1 MSCLRG
7 TPCCSNEVTSLYIPA
22 RRSADGWLRS
32 KFFKTSSREKV
43 STYITWVNNQ
53 LARGVNTQPISN
65 LERGISDGVTL
76 PQLLQ
81 ILGDEAVPE
90 VVIPPKT
97 DALRKQN
104 IRLCFQYLQQRHIHP
119 RNSTA
124 PDVSNGN
131 VKCIMRLLLALAA
144 NFKTYRPDSRAVGY
158 VQKNCEQQS
167 NGNLISH
174 ESNISDT
181 EELGWM
187 YDQVVDTRKQLE
199 SLKHL
204 LLKDITD
211 DEKVL
216 LDEVG
221 VEVSEPVCNSC
232 HNNCDKM
239 RSLEQLLAERDQ
251 QLMELKAEVL
261 HLKTRDK
268 YLTTEMDER
277 NVQIAKLKLMVDRK
291 QTVSESTKPRDKK
304 EGGGPTSRDHPRD
317 STKILYYLGT
327 STTPYLSMCPKP
339 VGEISLRD
347 FKNVV
352 NRAGRYR
359 YNFRTFDQDVGPVK
373 QELVEDGALLP
384 AWEGRIIGF
393 VEELPPGNS
402 LDHIEI

>member
-7 TPCCSNEVTSLYIPA
+7 TPCCSNDVTSLYIPA

-32 KFFKTSSREKV
+32 KFFKTSSRDKV

-76 PQLLQ
+76 PHLLQ
-81 ILGDEAVPE
+81 ILGEEAVPE

-131 VKCIMRLLLALAA
+131 VKCIMRLMLALAA
-144 NFKTYRPDSRAVGY
+144 NFKTYRPDSRAIGY
-158 VQKNCEQQS
+158 VCKNSEQPS
-167 NGNLISH
+167 NGNMVSH
-174 ESNISDT
+174 DSNIGDT
-181 EELGWM
+181 DDMGWM
-187 YDQVVDTRKQLE
+187 YDQVIDTRKQLE

-232 HNNCDKM
+232 QDTSEKM
-239 RSLEQLLAERDQ
+239 RSLEHLVTQRDQ

-268 YLTTEMDER
+268 YMTNEMEER
-277 NVQIAKLKLMVDRK
+277 NVQITKLKLLLERK
-291 QTVSESTKPRDKK
+291 QAVSDSSKPRDKK
-304 EGGGPTSRDHPRD
+304 EGAAREN
-317 STKILYYLGT
+317 TKILYYLGT
-327 STTPYLSMCPKP
+327 STTPYLSSCPKP
-339 VGEISLRD
+339 LGEISLRD

-359 YNFRTFDQDVGPVK
+359 YNFRTFDRDVGPVK
-373 QELVEDGALLP
+373 QELAEDGALLP
-384 AWEGRIIGF
+384 GWEGRIVGF